1 MIKNEKDSIYF
12 STFHRLVRFTDNIRG
27 YYKLI
32 KLNSTVNTLMIILR
46 KLTSHDK
53 IDIPMF
59 GL

>member
-12 STFHRLVRFTDNIRG
+12 STFHRLVRSTDNIRG
-27 YYKLI
+27 YYKL